1 MERITMK
8 LIVGNRASGKT
19 TKAIETSAR
28 EWKYI
33 IVRDFSET
41 RSIVQKAK
49 EMKLDIPYP
58 ITIDE
63 LLSYNL
69 KQTSMKV
76 DGIIIDNAL
85 DVLQKII
92 NVPITLATIN
102 VERED

>member
-1 MERITMK
+1 MK

-33 IVRDFSET
+33 IVKDFAEL
-41 RSIVQKAK
+41 RNIVQKAN

-58 ITIDE
+58 LTIDE
-63 LLSYNL
+63 LLSCNL
-69 KQTSMKV
+69 NRTSMKV

-102 VERED
+102 VEREEEC

>member
-1 MERITMK
+1 MR
-8 LIVGNRASGKT
+8 LIVGNKASGKT

-33 IVRDFSET
+33 VVKDFSEAQ
-41 RSIVQKAK
+41 SIAQKAK

-63 LLSYNL
+63 LLCYRLNR
-69 KQTSMKV
+69 TSMKIN
-76 DGIIIDNAL
+76 GIIVDNAL
-85 DVLQKII
+85 DILQKII

-102 VERED
+102 MESEE

>member
-1 MERITMK
+1 MR
-8 LIVGNRASGKT
+8 LIAGNKASGKT
-19 TKAIETSAR
+19 TKAIEASAR

-33 IVRDFSET
+33 VAKDFSEV
-41 RSIVQKAK
+41 RNIVQKAK

-58 ITIDE
+58 VTIDE
-63 LLSYNL
+63 LLGYNL
-69 KQTSMKV
+69 NRTSMKV

-102 VERED
+102 MERED

>member
-1 MERITMK
+1 MR
-8 LIVGNRASGKT
+8 LIAGNRASGKT

-33 IVRDFSET
+33 IVKDFSET

-63 LLSYNL
+63 LLGYNL
-69 KQTSMKV
+69 NRTSMKA
-76 DGIIIDNAL
+76 DGIIVDNAL

-92 NVPITLATIN
+92 NAPITLATIKA
-102 VERED
+102 ERED

>member
-1 MERITMK
+1 MK

-33 IVRDFSET
+33 IVKDSLEARN
-41 RSIVQKAK
+41 IMQKAK

-63 LLSYNL
+63 LLGYNL
-69 KQTSMKV
+69 NRTSMKV

-85 DVLQKII
+85 DVLQK
-92 NVPITLATIN
+92 NY
-102 VERED
+102 